1 MGDALLQFFWIILL
15 AMGTL
20 AVLAIVGLMLVARSL
35 RNIRVPPNADFFD
48 TMHYVPL
55 TLVVLLD
62 LLDLALDVFSAPI
75 SWIILDRMGLS
86 SLRNI
91 ATVEGLL
98 PFTGPIPTLTVS
110 WLMARL
116 LGLGSFA
123 SYGPQAAHPTA
134 PRGGYY
140 DDWRYDDDERY
151 YDDWRSNDD
160 EHYYDDWRSN
170 DDERYYDDWR
180 SGADTRPRQP
190 RPMIIDVD
198 ERDDTDERRR

>member
-35 RNIRVPPNADFFD
+35 RNIRVPPGADFFA

-91 ATVEGLL
+91 AAVEGLIPL
-98 PFTGPIPTLTVS
+98 TGPIPTLTVS
-110 WLMARL
+110 WLLARL

-123 SYGPQAAHPTA
+123 GYGAQAAQPATRH
-134 PRGGYY
+134 GGYL
-140 DDWRYDDDERY
+140 DDERY
-151 YDDWRSNDD
+151 DY
-160 EHYYDDWRSN
+160 
-170 DDERYYDDWR
+170 
-180 SGADTRPRQP
+180 DTRPRRR
-190 RPMIIDVD
+190 RPVIIDVD
-198 ERDDTDERRR
+198 ERDDADERRR